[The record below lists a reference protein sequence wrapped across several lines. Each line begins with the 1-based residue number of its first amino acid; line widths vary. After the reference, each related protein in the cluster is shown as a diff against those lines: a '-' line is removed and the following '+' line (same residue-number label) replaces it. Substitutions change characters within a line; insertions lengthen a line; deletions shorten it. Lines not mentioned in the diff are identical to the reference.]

1 MAGQKAGA
9 RTRRITI
16 QKPGPVRDSAGQTIK
31 TWTDLAQVWA
41 NVKSQTGM
49 GTIVGDQGGVATSVT
64 RYSFRIRYRQGIDAS
79 MRVLMGGI
87 AYDITSVQMDEDRRE
102 WTDLVCNR
110 GANDG

>member
-1 MAGQKAGA
+1 MTLAAGSLN
-9 RTRRITI
+9 RRIAI
-16 QKPGPVRDSAGQTIK
+16 QKSTSGKDSAGQAIK
-31 TWTDLAQVWA
+31 VWTNVFTVWA

-49 GTIVGDQGGVATSVT
+49 GTIVGDQSGVSTSVT
-64 RYSFRIRYRQGIDAS
+64 RYSFRIRYRQGVDAS
-79 MRVLMGGI
+79 MRVLMGGV

>member
-1 MAGQKAGA
+1 MGRDGAGQ
-9 RTRRITI
+9 
-16 QKPGPVRDSAGQTIK
+16 PIK
-31 TWTDLAQVWA
+31 VWVDVVSSWA

-49 GTIVGDQGGVATSVT
+49 GTIVGDQSGVATSIT
-64 RYSFRIRYRQGIDAS
+64 RYSFRIRYRTGIDAS

-87 AYDITSVQMDEDRRE
+87 PYDITSVQMDEDRRE